1 MKQKHIREGLILDDG
16 GDLGSGGTFEG
27 GHLGYL
33 EEIILYDPCNPKSAM
48 AAREMVQTGVVDT
61 IERAKGYLSLALG
74 VRPMNGLA
82 LLAAII
88 ICG

>member
-1 MKQKHIREGLILDDG
+1 
-16 GDLGSGGTFEG
+16 
-27 GHLGYL
+27 
-33 EEIILYDPCNPKSAM
+33 M